1 MRFCKQALAWK
12 IPALIV
18 GVGLVAS
25 ASVQAATADT
35 TTDATETTATAAAAA
50 ATSSDDPGSIVV
62 RPAGSEPTLLIGGL
76 IQGQFDG
83 GDKGDARFANDND
96 RFYLRRARLNATGKF
111 LEDFDFRFEM
121 DLSNNLGNTSAERA
135 QLTDGYINWNH
146 FSYLNVRV
154 GQFKTPFGFEQLY
167 GDPKLQTIERSL
179 ANDRLTLNRQVG
191 LQIAGDLLDKHLA
204 YALGAFNGN
213 GTNNSFN
220 DNDKFDWVGRVVV
233 TPWRGQLMGDP
244 ASFAIAANGFTA
256 EDTALALSSDL
267 GIDSTPTTA
276 DRDGIFTGK
285 RRGQGVDSQFITGR
299 FEVWGEY
306 LNTRYEPTN
315 DIPKSQFKAKGG
327 YLQASFY
334 IVPKKFQIVAKQE
347 TFDPNDTV
355 KNDQTDATTL
365 GLNYYIRGNDLKV
378 MLDYLRVKVGQQDS
392 QDKFIARLQVGF

>member
-1 MRFCKQALAWK
+1 MRLCKQERVWK
-12 IPALIV
+12 VPALIIGLCLV
-18 GVGLVAS
+18 GNAVH
-25 ASVQAATADT
+25 AATVDT
-35 TTDATETTATAAAAA
+35 PETMPDPAAAT

-96 RFYLRRARLNATGKF
+96 RFYLRRARLNATGRF

-121 DLSNNLGNTSAERA
+121 DLAGTLGNTSAERA

-146 FSYLNVRV
+146 FAYLNVRV
-154 GQFKTPFGFEQLY
+154 GQFKTPFGYEQLY
-167 GDPKLQTIERSL
+167 ADPKLQTIERSL
-179 ANDRLTLNRQVG
+179 VNDRLTLNRQVG

-204 YALGAFNGN
+204 YALGTFNGN

-220 DNDKFDWVGRVVV
+220 DNNKFDWVGRVVV

-267 GIDSTPTTA
+267 GVDSTPTTT

-285 RRGQGVDSQFITGR
+285 RRGQGVDSQFIAGR
-299 FEVWGEY
+299 FEIWGEY
-306 LNTRYEPTN
+306 LNTRFEPTN

-334 IVPKKFQIVAKQE
+334 IVPKKFQIVVKRE

-355 KNDQTDATTL
+355 SNDKTDTSTL

-378 MLDYLRVKVGQQDS
+378 MVDYLRVDAGKLDS
-392 QDKFIARLQVGF
+392 QDKVIARLQVGF